1 MNPLAHKD
9 DRVRLL
15 NSALLFGLVH
25 VGFFSATTLRPPCAC
40 CSASRCA
47 ARSWQWSPPCGV
59 TYAKVAACVERRH
72 ERGSC

>member
-25 VGFFSATTLRPPCAC
+25 VGLFFFGNDLATPVRLLFSFTVCCALL
-40 CSASRCA
+40 AV
-47 ARSWQWSPPCGV
+47 V
-59 TYAKVAACVERRH
+59 TAVRRH
-72 ERGSC
+72 LREGRGVRGAEP